1 MTAIDTQ
8 SDSYI
13 AEISDKLFEARKT
26 STGLPGFPGALPE
39 TLEAAYKIQDRIISK
54 IDDEIIGW
62 KIGGITPDLQEK
74 LNAVRLCGPI
84 FKKMVK
90 YTDGSKPLLMPVFKD
105 GYSAYE
111 VEYIMELGDTSHL
124 PATGITEEQIR
135 SVIKRVF
142 IGFEMASSPI
152 QDVNKVGSMA
162 VISDLG
168 INEGCII
175 GPEIKDW
182 KNVDLFGIDIS
193 INIDGK
199 LFGPTKAKPGFVGA
213 YGAVKFLIE
222 HMKANGKTLPVGT
235 MASTGA
241 ITGVH
246 DINVGVGSKAD
257 VKFAGLGGFS
267 MELVSNG

>member
-1 MTAIDTQ
+1 MTSIDTQ

-13 AEISDKLFEARKT
+13 AEISDKLLEARKT
-26 STGLPGFPGALPE
+26 STGLTAFPGELPT
-39 TLEAAYKIQDRIISK
+39 TLEAAYKIQDRSISK
-54 IDDEIIGW
+54 IDDEIVGW

-90 YTDGSKPLLMPVFKD
+90 YTDGSEPLLMPIFKD

-111 VEYIMELGDTSHL
+111 VEYVMELGDTSHL

-135 SVIKRVF
+135 SVVTRVF
-142 IGFEMASSPI
+142 IGFEMASTPI
-152 QDVNKVGSMA
+152 QNANKIGSMA
-162 VISDLG
+162 IISDFG

-182 KNVDLFGIDIS
+182 KNVDLFDIDIS
-193 INIDGK
+193 INIDGNV
-199 LFGPTKAKPGFVGA
+199 FGPTKAKPAFVGA

-222 HMKANGKTLPVGT
+222 HMKANGKELPVGT

-257 VKFAGLGGFS
+257 VEFAGLGKFS

>member
-1 MTAIDTQ
+1 MTSIDTQ

-13 AEISDKLFEARKT
+13 AEISDN
-26 STGLPGFPGALPE
+26 
-39 TLEAAYKIQDRIISK
+39 
-54 IDDEIIGW
+54 
-62 KIGGITPDLQEK
+62 LQEK

-84 FKKMVK
+84 FEKMVK
-90 YTDGSKPLLMPVFKD
+90 YTDGSEPLKMPIFKD

-135 SVIKRVF
+135 SVVNRVF
-142 IGFEMASSPI
+142 IGFEMASTPI
-152 QDVNKVGSMA
+152 QNANKIGSMA
-162 VISDLG
+162 IISDFG

-182 KNVDLFGIDIS
+182 KNVDLFDIDIS
-193 INIDGK
+193 INIDGNV
-199 LFGPTKAKPGFVGA
+199 FGPTKAKPGFTGA

-222 HMKANGKTLPVGT
+222 HMKANGKELPVGT
-235 MASTGA
+235 LASTGA

-246 DINVGVGSKAD
+246 DVNVGVGSKAD
-257 VKFAGLGGFS
+257 VEFAGLGKFS
-267 MELVSNG
+267 MELVAN

>member
-1 MTAIDTQ
+1 MTLIDTQ

-13 AEISDKLFEARKT
+13 AEISDKLLEARKT
-26 STGLPGFPGALPE
+26 STGLSEFPGELPT
-39 TLEAAYKIQDRIISK
+39 TLEAAYKIQDRSISK
-54 IDDEIIGW
+54 IDDKIVGW

-84 FKKMVK
+84 FEKMVK
-90 YTDGSKPLLMPVFKD
+90 YTDGSERLLMPIFKD

-111 VEYIMELGDTSHL
+111 VEYVMELGDTSHL

-135 SVIKRVF
+135 SVITRVF
-142 IGFEMASSPI
+142 IGFEMASTPI
-152 QDVNKVGSMA
+152 QNANDIGSMA
-162 VISDLG
+162 VICDFG

-175 GPEIKDW
+175 GPEVKDW
-182 KNVDLFGIDIS
+182 KNVDLFDVDVS

-199 LFGPTKAKPGFVGA
+199 LFGPVKPSAGFVGA

-222 HMKANGKTLPVGT
+222 HMKANGKELPVGT

-246 DINVGVGSKAD
+246 DVNVGVGSKAE
-257 VKFAGLGGFS
+257 VSFAGLGGFS
-267 MELVSNG
+267 MELVSNS